1 MLASIR
7 DVMEQPQYASN
18 YDLKVAAAFCVNE
31 LISTT
36 QTGSHLDNTLD
47 RITVAMGDAPGSGA
61 AIASINAILAGT
73 SFANTINRAEIQ
85 LAKAQPLIQRPFLRN
100 DDPSFYAAQFP
111 LQHPA
116 SQA

>member
-1 MLASIR
+1 MQ
-7 DVMEQPQYASN
+7 QPQYADN
-18 YDLKVAAAFCVNE
+18 YDLKVAAAFCINE

-36 QTGSHLDNTLD
+36 QTGSHLGNTLD

-61 AIASINAILAGT
+61 VIASINTILAGT

-85 LAKAQPLIQRPFLRN
+85 LARAQPLIQRPFLRN
-100 DDPSFYAAQFP
+100 DEPNFYAAQFP

-116 SQA
+116 SMA